1 MQFKK
6 TLVLSVAA
14 AILSTGMAL
23 ASPTTDAI
31 VADLQSQNATNI
43 KVRVGM
49 FSIKVKAYI
58 NGVKVEQVYTLDGV
72 LKKQETKANGV
83 ETTTY
88 YDAAGNVVDTV
99 SGSDDLNGSDDSNDS
114 DHGRGHDSNDDKR
127 GDRHDGKDD
136 SNDGKDDSHDGGKD
150 D

>member
-23 ASPTTDAI
+23 ANPTTDAI

-43 KVRVGM
+43 RVRVGM
-49 FSIKVKAYI
+49 FSIKVKAFI

-99 SGSDDLNGSDDSNDS
+99 SGSDDLNGSDDGNDS
-114 DHGRGHDSNDDKR
+114 DGGRGHDSNDDK
-127 GDRHDGKDD
+127 GGSDSHD
-136 SNDGKDDSHDGGKD
+136 SNDDQDDSHDGGKD

>member
-6 TLVLSVAA
+6 TLILSAAA

-23 ASPTTDAI
+23 ANPTTDAI

-43 KVRVGM
+43 KVRMGM
-49 FSIKVKAYI
+49 FSIKVYATI
-58 NGVKVEQVYTLDGV
+58 NGARVEQVYTLDGV
-72 LKKQETKANGV
+72 LKKTETKANGV

-88 YDAAGNVVDTV
+88 YDAAGNIIDTV
-99 SGSDDLNGSDDSNDS
+99 TGSDDLGGGSDDNGMDDSNDN
-114 DHGRGHDSNDDKR
+114 DHGGRGSDD
-127 GDRHDGKDD
+127 
-136 SNDGKDDSHDGGKD
+136 NDSHDENDDHGGGKD

>member
-23 ASPTTDAI
+23 ANPTTDAI

-49 FSIKVKAYI
+49 FSIKVHAYI

-88 YDAAGNVVDTV
+88 YDASGNIVDTV
-99 SGSDDLNGSDDSNDS
+99 TGSDDLSGSDDGNDD
-114 DHGRGHDSNDDKR
+114 GRGHDSNDDN
-127 GDRHDGKDD
+127 GSDDNNDSHD
-136 SNDGKDDSHDGGKD
+136 SNDGKDGSHDGGKD